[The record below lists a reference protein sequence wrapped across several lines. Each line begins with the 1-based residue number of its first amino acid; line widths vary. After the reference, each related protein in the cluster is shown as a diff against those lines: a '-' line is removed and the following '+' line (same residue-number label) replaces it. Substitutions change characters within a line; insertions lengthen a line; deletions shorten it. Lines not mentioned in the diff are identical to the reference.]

1 MFDCQQSPIFFI
13 NSWRFCLTQISS
25 KKTLIFSIKSW
36 FVLFSRWFFTLI
48 CFNYRPFQCLWW
60 WFETVSVSTNRPCF
74 YSHHFFWFQDFLD
87 CNKSSGP
94 PGGGAAASWIGGF
107 QTFFALS
114 LVCAFKVTTWWVHQE
129 KQRFFFCSVYLF
141 QSVRSPDLSGIS
153 EGCGGVEDVDQAQ
166 ECPEGHNGC
175 PWTYRKSFIPI
186 PSVHSF
192 IKCSFEIFTISKW

>member
-74 YSHHFFWFQDFLD
+74 YSHHFFWFQDILD

-141 QSVRSPDLSGIS
+141 QSVWNLWRLWWSGGRWPSSRVSWRTQWLSLDIQKVLYTHS
-153 EGCGGVEDVDQAQ
+153 V
-166 ECPEGHNGC
+166 
-175 PWTYRKSFIPI
+175 RSFIYK
-186 PSVHSF
+186 V
-192 IKCSFEIFTISKW
+192 